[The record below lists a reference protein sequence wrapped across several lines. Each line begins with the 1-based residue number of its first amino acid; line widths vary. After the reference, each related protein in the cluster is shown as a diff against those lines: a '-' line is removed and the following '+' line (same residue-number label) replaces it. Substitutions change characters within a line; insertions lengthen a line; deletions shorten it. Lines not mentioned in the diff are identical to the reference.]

1 MKVSVV
7 KNILAANDQIAQENR
22 RFFDEKGVMVVNIMA
37 SPGAGKT
44 SLILRTIE
52 ALKGKARIG
61 VIEGDVASSIDADRI
76 AQEGVPVVQ
85 INTGG
90 GCHLDANMLRAALP
104 QINLDEVDILF
115 IENVGNLICPAN
127 FKLGAHIQAMLASI
141 PEGDDKPYK
150 YPGMYQG
157 VNALV
162 VNKIDLLP
170 HVKFDMERFRK
181 GVSALNPDVAIFEV
195 SCVTGEGIEEW
206 AEWLLTQKA
215 ALGVYVRPAH
225 LPRSN
230 EARPR

>member
-1 MKVSVV
+1 MKIPVV

-22 RFFDEKGVMVVNIMA
+22 RLFDEKGVMVVNVMA

-52 ALKGKARIG
+52 ALRGRARIG

-76 AQEGVPVVQ
+76 AGEGVPVVQ

-90 GCHLDANMLRAALP
+90 TCHLDANMLRVALP
-104 QINLDEVDILF
+104 QIELEELDILF

-127 FKLGAHIQAMLASI
+127 FRLGAHVQAMLASI

-157 VNALV
+157 VDALV

-170 HVKFDMERFRK
+170 YVKFDMERFRK
-181 GVSALNPDVAIFEV
+181 GVSALNPNVAIFEV
-195 SCVTGEGIEEW
+195 SCVTGEGVKEW
-206 AEWLLTQKA
+206 AEWLLA
-215 ALGVYVRPAH
+215 RREAL
-225 LPRSN
+225 RS
-230 EARPR
+230 

>member
-1 MKVSVV
+1 MKVPVV
-7 KNILAANDQIAQENR
+7 KSILAANDQIAQENR
-22 RFFDEKGVMVVNIMA
+22 QLFDEKGVMAVNIMA

-52 ALKGKARIG
+52 RLRDKARIG

-104 QINLDEVDILF
+104 SLNLDELDILF

-127 FKLGAHIQAMLASI
+127 FRLGAHIQAMLASI

-157 VNALV
+157 VDALV

-170 HVKFDMERFRK
+170 YVRFDMERFRK
-181 GVSALNPDVAIFEV
+181 GVAALNPDVAIFEV
-195 SCVTGEGIEEW
+195 SCVTGKGVQDW
-206 AEWLLTQKA
+206 AEWLMQKKDT
-215 ALGVYVRPAH
+215 LLRRG
-225 LPRSN
+225 
-230 EARPR
+230 

>member
-1 MKVSVV
+1 MKIPVV

-22 RFFDEKGVMVVNIMA
+22 QLFDEKGVMVVNVMA

-52 ALKGKARIG
+52 ALKGRARIG

-76 AQEGVPVVQ
+76 AGEGVPVVQ

-90 GCHLDANMLRAALP
+90 TCHLDANMLRVALP
-104 QINLDEVDILF
+104 QIELEELDILF

-127 FKLGAHIQAMLASI
+127 FRLGAHVQAMLASI

-157 VNALV
+157 VDALV

-170 HVKFDMERFRK
+170 YVKFDMERFRK

-195 SCVTGEGIEEW
+195 SCVTGEGVKEW
-206 AEWLLTQKA
+206 AEWLLA
-215 ALGVYVRPAH
+215 RREAL
-225 LPRSN
+225 RS
-230 EARPR
+230 